1 MMINDFC
8 LFAKWCP
15 MPTLPFALPITQIC
29 QHFTKT
35 HTTPKSL
42 SERITTANQS
52 LAPFINIEL
61 GNHDSV
67 IVRLQRA
74 EKRNALSF
82 AMMDKLIWLA
92 KQIQTWHD
100 VRAVILQGDGE
111 SFCAGIDLGDLNN
124 PKNISNVAWQLAK
137 PTLSTY
143 QKVCLVWRELSV
155 PVIAVVHGHCIGAGL
170 QLALAC
176 DVRFATPDCQ
186 FAIMESKW
194 GLVPDMGLTQSAIG
208 IAPDT
213 LKILAMTA
221 RTFNADTALHHGFI
235 SQISANPLELADKL
249 VAELAERSPDA
260 VLASKRVINRMYR
273 QSTTALYN
281 EKIWQIKLLLG
292 SNQKLAVKKA
302 KDQTVQF
309 LARQFD

>member
-1 MMINDFC
+1 MIFY
-8 LFAKWCP
+8 LSAKWCP
-15 MPTLPFALPITQIC
+15 MPALPFVLPISQRFAK
-29 QHFTKT
+29 HHNMSK
-35 HTTPKSL
+35 PL
-42 SERITTANQS
+42 SERIATANQS
-52 LAPFINIEL
+52 LAPFVRIEL
-61 GNHDSV
+61 GKHNSV
-67 IVRLQRA
+67 RVSLQRA
-74 EKRNALSF
+74 DKRNALSF

-92 KQIQTWHD
+92 NQIKTWHD

-124 PKNISNVAWQLAK
+124 PKNISKVAWQLAK

-143 QKVCLVWRELSV
+143 QQVCLVWREISV

-221 RTFNADTALHHGFI
+221 RIFDADTALQHGFI
-235 SQISANPLELADKL
+235 SQVSDNPLELADQL

-273 QSTTALYN
+273 QSARALYH

-292 SNQKLAVKKA
+292 KNQKLAVKKA
-302 KDQTVQF
+302 KDRTVQF